1 MTSLRAMPKIL
12 KSMLILALG
21 ATLWPQ
27 SALAGSNSATLSC
40 KSKPGQAQSLTLQ
53 GKIPDSE
60 ETLDL
65 TLADRKHSLKL
76 TNSNA
81 EVYRI
86 EAFEQGMFSLIIK
99 HKEWGNELKL
109 YAIPKTVK
117 ATKKENS
124 TMATFDAMLESPKPQ
139 VTGPLQSPDDMLRKV
154 RLTCSYKYEV

>member
-1 MTSLRAMPKIL
+1 MPKIV
-12 KSMLILALG
+12 KSMFILALG
-21 ATLWPQ
+21 AALWPQ
-27 SALAGSNSATLSC
+27 TTLAGSNSATLSC
-40 KSKPGQAQSLTLQ
+40 KSKPRQAYSLTLQ
-53 GKIPDSE
+53 GRVPDSE

-65 TLADRKHSLKL
+65 TLADRQNSLKL

-124 TMATFDAMLESPKPQ
+124 TIATFDAVLESPKPQ
-139 VTGPLQSPDDMLRKV
+139 LTGPLESPNDMLRQV